1 MMKKT
6 ILVSAYACDV
16 NTPSEPI
23 AGWAFLMAVANTLPD
38 DAELHVLTRGIL
50 RETIEKNFPVKYR
63 GRVLFH
69 FIQIPKFL
77 KILEEPGLGLKA
89 RLGYL
94 VWNYFSKIYLKRQS
108 WLEYLDVAYHFTLS
122 TEILPTPLTV
132 VPKSALKIWGPVGS
146 AGNAKI
152 FLLPPANLRNFLEA
166 FKQTFRGLLSRS
178 VGRLNGRCMDL
189 ILCQTKY
196 TTNLFKSFGMHT
208 LYFPNHIFEAE
219 RVDGDLSPT
228 SEKIWRTLGENEK
241 FVSSI
246 KIAMVGHILPNKRN
260 DIAFNFIERQSKL
273 GNKYSLVVIGAD
285 PKKSRRT
292 FRNRSFMN
300 SSDENSLHFV
310 GKLRRDHVAQLL
322 AKMDILLH
330 TSGREGS
337 SFVVGEAISLGIP
350 VVCFEGTG
358 AADIVRSVSKSGV
371 IIPVSR
377 NSLRNLSESIEE
389 AVELKS
395 SPRNIWNNSRIE
407 SLIYKLNRRDYI

>member
-1 MMKKT
+1 
-6 ILVSAYACDV
+6 
-16 NTPSEPI
+16 
-23 AGWAFLMAVANTLPD
+23 
-38 DAELHVLTRGIL
+38 
-50 RETIEKNFPVKYR
+50 
-63 GRVLFH
+63 
-69 FIQIPKFL
+69 
-77 KILEEPGLGLKA
+77 
-89 RLGYL
+89 
-94 VWNYFSKIYLKRQS
+94 
-108 WLEYLDVAYHFTLS
+108 
-122 TEILPTPLTV
+122 
-132 VPKSALKIWGPVGS
+132 
-146 AGNAKI
+146 
-152 FLLPPANLRNFLEA
+152 
-166 FKQTFRGLLSRS
+166 
-178 VGRLNGRCMDL
+178 
-189 ILCQTKY
+189 
-196 TTNLFKSFGMHT
+196 FKSFGMHS

-300 SSDENSLHFV
+300 FSDEKSLHFV

-389 AVELKS
+389 AVKLKS
-395 SPRNIWNNSRIE
+395 SPRNIWNNSRLE